1 MMRLK
6 SSAASP
12 RLAFALTM
20 KPLIV
25 LILAA
30 AVGYVAYEYVYPP
43 FAEAMK
49 FTKHVP
55 PPKKEVVEVPVP
67 KKEVKVEAAPMPEA
81 PKVEMKPEPVPE
93 PKPEMPKAPE
103 PPPVD
108 PNAFVAPVFPSVEEL
123 TQNWAAVPKGFFTKP
138 KQVTLKKDMEIKMQ
152 MGKATAGSSFKA
164 GAKIYVMDQIGPN
177 LVVGAAEGS
186 PMRGQI
192 AMEDTDFKE
201 VFASNYEQVKVQRT
215 EQAKRAH
222 ENQLA
227 AAERAK
233 NAPAP
238 MAGGGGS
245 SSNEKPVKD
254 ADGTYPLL
262 LASMKT
268 GEVTE
273 IKPENIKSWGDPA
286 QEKIDGTDY
295 WTVNVKYETQTMF
308 GKFETEAQARIKNGR
323 VDKWVYTGSGEVV
336 P

>member
-1 MMRLK
+1 
-6 SSAASP
+6 
-12 RLAFALTM
+12 M

-25 LILAA
+25 IILAI

-55 PPKKEVVEVPVP
+55 PPEPKKEVVAVVPAPKPEVKVAPVP
-67 KKEVKVEAAPMPEA
+67 KPE
-81 PKVEMKPEPVPE
+81 PKPEPKMEPKPE
-93 PKPEMPKAPE
+93 PKPEMAQAPE

-108 PNAFVAPVFPSVEEL
+108 PNAFVPPVFPPVEEL
-123 TQNWAAVPKGFFTKP
+123 TQNWAAVPKGFFAKP
-138 KQVTLKKDMEIKMQ
+138 KQVTVKKDLEIKMQ
-152 MGKATAGSSFKA
+152 MGKATAGTTFKA
-164 GAKIYVMDQIGPN
+164 GSKIFVMDQQGPN
-177 LVVGAAEGS
+177 LVVGATEGS
-186 PMRGQI
+186 PMRGQV
-192 AMEDTDFKE
+192 AMDDTDFKE
-201 VFASNYEQVKVQRT
+201 VFGAIYEQVKVQRT
-215 EQAKRAH
+215 EEARRAH
-222 ENQLA
+222 EYRLA

-238 MAGGGGS
+238 AAGGGSGS
-245 SSNEKPVKD
+245 SNDKPVKD

-262 LASMKT
+262 IASMKS

-273 IKPENIKSWGDPA
+273 IKPDNVKSWGDVA

-323 VDKWVYTGSGEVV
+323 VEKWVYTGSGEVV